1 MTNVIIFGHGATA
14 DDIRS
19 RLSDLRAVGLLQ
31 DFLWIDYAHPT
42 SSAVVRSFTEEGTA
56 RL

>member
-1 MTNVIIFGHGATA
+1 MTNVIFFGHGATA

-31 DFLWIDYAHPT
+31 DFLWIDYAPVSYTHLTLPT
-42 SSAVVRSFTEEGTA
+42 KA
-56 RL
+56 